1 MKKAIILSA
10 FILAAIIG
18 NGQMYLGLSG
28 GVSSVKNKPFVTI
41 SGGYKSSTTC
51 LFAEGEMRVV
61 LTNYTGDKGETPAN
75 PAHFGI
81 KGGFALHPF
90 KDFHILPATGFYYR
104 LVSADVPSLNGWDL
118 LLGGRVIYK
127 FISMEYAKLGKY
139 DQVSIGVVLNLS
151 NN

>member
-1 MKKAIILSA
+1 MKKTLILST

-18 NGQMYLGLSG
+18 NGQMYLTTSG
-28 GVSSVKNKPFVTI
+28 GISSVKNKPFVTI
-41 SGGYKSSTTC
+41 GAGYKLPYYC
-51 LFAEGEMRVV
+51 VGGELEMRVV
-61 LTNYTGDKGETPAN
+61 VTNYTGDKGETPAN
-75 PAHFGI
+75 PAHFG
-81 KGGFALHPF
+81 GRLFVDLHPF

-127 FISMEYAKLGKY
+127 FVSLEYANLGKY
-139 DQVSIGVVLNLS
+139 SQTSIGVVLNLS